1 MNLLALPWAAAP
13 AVTSCTA
20 DDCRAVAAKLAADHP
35 GQAVHVVR
43 EEDYDLD
50 PSARPVVW
58 DTVVPKP
65 QEDTPDPPPEG

>member
-1 MNLLALPWAAAP
+1 LPNRL
-13 AVTSCTA
+13 V
-20 DDCRAVAAKLAADHP
+20 RKLAPDHP